1 LPATIETMNRPPE
14 VLTNAA
20 VTLRKRDATDA
31 QATFELIRESIEH
44 LQPWMPWATPDYSLE
59 QATEYAERC
68 EAEWAEG
75 SAFQYVIFV
84 GQDPVGSA
92 GLMARIGIGGL
103 EIGYWV
109 HPSWTGRGV
118 ATSAAAALTDAAL
131 ALPGIDRVEI
141 HHDVANKASGR
152 VPEKLGYELAGEMPS
167 NPDMI
172 APGDSG
178 TVKVWRM
185 TR

>member
-1 LPATIETMNRPPE
+1 MDQPPE
-14 VLTNAA
+14 VITNAA
-20 VTLRKRDATDA
+20 VTLRRRQPADAL
-31 QATFELIRESIEH
+31 ATFELIRESLEH

-59 QATEYAERC
+59 HAKEYSQRC
-68 EAEWAEG
+68 DAEWAEG
-75 SAFQYVIFV
+75 SAFQYVIYV
-84 GQDPVGSA
+84 GRDPVGSA
-92 GLMARIGIGGL
+92 GLMARIGTGGL

-141 HHDVANKASGR
+141 HHDVANKASQR
-152 VPEKLGYELAGEMPS
+152 VPEKLGYTFVGEVIS
-167 NPDMI
+167 DPDMI
-172 APGDSG
+172 APADSG
-178 TVKVWRM
+178 TVKVWRV

>member
-1 LPATIETMNRPPE
+1 MNRPDE

-20 VTLRKRDATDA
+20 VTLRKRQATDA
-31 QATFELIRESIEH
+31 QSTFELIRESIEH

-68 EAEWAEG
+68 EAEWADG
-75 SAFQYVIFV
+75 SAFQYVILV
-84 GQDPVGSA
+84 GQEPVGSA
-92 GLMARIGIGGL
+92 GLMARIGSGGL

-131 ALPGIDRVEI
+131 ALPDIDRVEI

-152 VPEKLGYELAGEMPS
+152 VPEKLGYELVGEVPS
-167 NPDMI
+167 SPDMI

-178 TVKVWRM
+178 TVKVWRI

>member
-1 LPATIETMNRPPE
+1 MDQPPE

-20 VTLRKRDATDA
+20 VTLRRRQPADA
-31 QATFELIRESIEH
+31 QMTFELVSESLEH
-44 LQPWMPWATPDYSLE
+44 LQPWMPWATPDYSPE
-59 QATEYAERC
+59 HAKQYSQRC
-68 EAEWAEG
+68 DAEWAEG
-75 SAFQYVIFV
+75 SAFQYVIYV
-84 GQDPVGSA
+84 DREPVGSA
-92 GLMARIGIGGL
+92 GLMGRIGSGGL

-141 HHDVANKASGR
+141 HHDVANKASQR
-152 VPEKLGYELAGEMPS
+152 VPEKLGYTFVGEVPS
-167 NPDMI
+167 EPDMI
-172 APGDSG
+172 APADSG
-178 TVKVWRM
+178 TVRVWRI

>member
-1 LPATIETMNRPPE
+1 MDRPPE
-14 VLTNAA
+14 MLTNAA
-20 VTLRKRDATDA
+20 VTLRRRHATDA
-31 QATFELIRESIEH
+31 QLTFEIIRASIEH
-44 LQPWMPWATPDYSLE
+44 LQPWMAWATPDYSLE
-59 QATEYAERC
+59 QATEYAQRC

-75 SAFQYVIFV
+75 SAFQYMIFV

-92 GLMARIGIGGL
+92 GLMGRIGSGGL

-118 ATSAAAALTDAAL
+118 ATAAAAALTDAAL

-141 HHDVANKASGR
+141 HHDLANKASGR
-152 VPEKLGYELAGEMPS
+152 VPEKLGYELVGDEPS
-167 NPDMI
+167 SPDMI

-178 TVKVWRM
+178 TVRVWRI